1 MTSCALLGG
10 SFDPIHNGHLHIAR
24 EILKSGYVSRL
35 VFLPNARHNFKKSNV
50 VLDFQ
55 HRLALV
61 RDALEPGMEAW
72 EDDADGSGYTAE
84 LLQKLYRKHPQL
96 LFHFVIGS
104 DNLANLPLWYD
115 FAWLRANARFL
126 IIPPSRLSVTAECAA
141 QDQAQKRSRSSPV
154 PSLLPR
160 FAHVSRRKNQSPAWC
175 PKAWNRESS
184 SFTVLCWQSST
195 NAITASQG

>member
-126 IIPPSRLSVTAECAA
+126 IIPRPGYPLPQNVLRRIKRKNA
-141 QDQAQKRSRSSPV
+141 QDRALSHLFFPDSLTYRGGKINLRLGARKPGTENHRALPSSAGKVAQM
-154 PSLLPR
+154 
-160 FAHVSRRKNQSPAWC
+160 Q
-175 PKAWNRESS
+175 
-184 SFTVLCWQSST
+184 
-195 NAITASQG
+195 

>member
-1 MTSCALLGG
+1 
-10 SFDPIHNGHLHIAR
+10 
-24 EILKSGYVSRL
+24 VSRL
-35 VFLPNARHNFKKSNV
+35 VFLPNARHNFKKGNV

-84 LLQKLYRKHPQL
+84 LLQKLYRKHPQV

-126 IIPPSRLSVTAECAA
+126 IIPRPGYPLPQNVLRRIKRKTLKIEPCPISSS
-141 QDQAQKRSRSSPV
+141 QIRSRIAAEKSISGLV
-154 PSLLPR
+154 PESLEQRIIELYRPLL
-160 FAHVSRRKNQSPAWC
+160 AK
-175 PKAWNRESS
+175 
-184 SFTVLCWQSST
+184 
-195 NAITASQG
+195 

>member
-35 VFLPNARHNFKKSNV
+35 VFLPNACHNFKKGNV

-126 IIPPSRLSVTAECAA
+126 IIPRPGYPLPQNVLRRIKRKTLRIEPCPFSSS
-141 QDQAQKRSRSSPV
+141 QIRSRIAAEKSISGLV
-154 PSLLPR
+154 PESLEQRIIELYRPLL
-160 FAHVSRRKNQSPAWC
+160 AK
-175 PKAWNRESS
+175 
-184 SFTVLCWQSST
+184 
-195 NAITASQG
+195 

>member
-1 MTSCALLGG
+1 MTGCALLGG

-35 VFLPNARHNFKKSNV
+35 VFVPNARHNFKKDSV
-50 VLDFQ
+50 TLDFK

-61 RDALEPGMEAW
+61 RDALEPCMEAW

-126 IIPPSRLSVTAECAA
+126 IIPRPGYPSPQNVLRRI
-141 QDQAQKRSRSSPV
+141 KRKTLRIAP
-154 PSLLPR
+154 
-160 FAHVSRRKNQSPAWC
+160 C
-175 PKAWNRESS
+175 PISS
-184 SFTVLCWQSST
+184 SQIRSCIAAGKPISGLVPESLEQRIIELYRPLL
-195 NAITASQG
+195 AE